1 MEMKLI
7 AKIKNF
13 VQRALQRVQLAYQTA
28 KWAYQVTKRDLQLQ
42 FRQFAQNNRAFV
54 DVSMVTAIVAGFI
67 ALAIGLV
74 IFWSVMS
81 GITFPSEANTTPVTN
96 MFNTVMGLLPIVMLV
111 GVAGLIIAVLKGFG
125 GRGK

>member
-1 MEMKLI
+1 MKMKLI
-7 AKIKNF
+7 AKVKEF
-13 VQRALQRVQLAYQTA
+13 FHDT
-28 KWAYQVTKRDLQLQ
+28 
-42 FRQFAQNNRAFV
+42 RAFV